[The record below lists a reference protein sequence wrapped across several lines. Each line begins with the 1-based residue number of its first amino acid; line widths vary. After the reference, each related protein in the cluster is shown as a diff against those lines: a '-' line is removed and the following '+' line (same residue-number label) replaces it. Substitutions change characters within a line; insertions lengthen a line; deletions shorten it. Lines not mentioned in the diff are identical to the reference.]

1 MLDRTV
7 IMFHL
12 WFYDDMSVLAM
23 IQVLTVWFKNNVFH
37 RPEGTVQL
45 TARYN
50 PETN

>member
-1 MLDRTV
+1 MLDRPV

-12 WFYDDMSVLAM
+12 WFYNDMLVLAM
-23 IQVLTVWFKNNVFH
+23 IPDLNVWFKNNVFR